1 MCESSI
7 DTSKQLKNDY
17 FRYTEVIVYTTKFF
31 NTVPNEKPNL
41 IFHVF
46 DLTRAQILYLTG
58 CLTEINEHKFYLIKH
73 QEVYHERKKLLDVVG
88 YIYYI
93 FCLLLGFRLVQQKEK

>member
-1 MCESSI
+1 M
-7 DTSKQLKNDY
+7 
-17 FRYTEVIVYTTKFF
+17 
-31 NTVPNEKPNL
+31 PNEKPDM

-58 CLTEINEHKFYLIKH
+58 CPTEINEHKFYLIKH
-73 QEVYHERKKLLDVVG
+73 QEVYHGRKKLFDVVG